1 MKKIVKIYS
10 QQDFNKRKYAAL
22 IASVRK
28 SIEYE
33 SPDLLASA
41 QETAKKVLDKDNN
54 KIFQLESTLIQ
65 ADAAKDGPK
74 YVSIASEIGKA
85 LNEKSFIDIDPI
97 IKSLTTLYV
106 GEKDM
111 KSAAALL
118 YSKQA
123 DLSDDPSKR
132 LEYAI
137 FLDWSKDK
145 DNALKEA
152 LKAKSEAEKKNQDT
166 TKYDNTILRI
176 NSK

>member
-1 MKKIVKIYS
+1 
-10 QQDFNKRKYAAL
+10 
-22 IASVRK
+22 
-28 SIEYE
+28 
-33 SPDLLASA
+33 
-41 QETAKKVLDKDNN
+41 
-54 KIFQLESTLIQ
+54 
-65 ADAAKDGPK
+65 
-74 YVSIASEIGKA
+74 SIASEIGKA